1 MKLVTFLYVLVVVV
15 IQSTIISCRQASS
28 TTTEWNYSEQDNW
41 ASVEFSYPTSTVNEC
56 AGDRQSPILI
66 PFDIAMTCSEEAAS
80 PIRFASGNC
89 AIQDLT
95 FESEPHGIKASFDPS
110 NNKCTLP
117 TATFPHA
124 PTDLYTAVQFHV
136 HAKCEHYIQGE
147 ENYYSASTNNCD
159 HELHIVHWN
168 ANRTNAAVVGI
179 RMARGKDVQEIED
192 LNTLI
197 ECWQENLA
205 HTYAACTNSDV
216 FSSFASCDR
225 QNDELFNVYGL
236 IPTNSGFYHYE
247 GSLTTPPCL
256 QVVSWYLIDVK
267 LTITSDQANAIED
280 LITGYIGK
288 VNEDGICEKG
298 VSNAAADGS
307 TSRNSQPLNNRLVTH
322 SCTGIDQFYFSLG
335 ADSSSFVVGIVPLGA
350 FVAVCWLLY
359 VFRLRLLSRQ
369 SLFTMPLVAPAKLD
383 RGH

>member
-1 MKLVTFLYVLVVVV
+1 MKLVV
-15 IQSTIISCRQASS
+15 IWSTIISCHQASS

-41 ASVEFSYPTSTVNEC
+41 PNIEFSNPTTTVNEC

-66 PFDIAMTCSEEAAS
+66 PFDVAMTCSDEAAS
-80 PIRFASGNC
+80 PIRFTPGNC
-89 AIQDLT
+89 AIQDLI
-95 FESEPHGIKASFDPS
+95 FEGEPHGIKASFDLS
-110 NNKCTLP
+110 NNKCTPP

-124 PTDLYTAVQFHV
+124 PNELYTVVQFHV

-147 ENYYSASTNNCD
+147 EYYYSGNTNYCD

-168 ANRTNAAVVGI
+168 ANRTNAVVVGI
-179 RMARGKDVQEIED
+179 RMARGKDVQELKD
-192 LNTLI
+192 MNTLI
-197 ECWQENLA
+197 ECWQENRA
-205 HTYAACTNSDV
+205 HTYAACTNGEVS
-216 FSSFASCDR
+216 SSFASCEQ
-225 QNDELFNVYGL
+225 QNDDELFNVYGL

-256 QVVSWYLIDVK
+256 QIVSWYLMDVK
-267 LTITSDQANAIED
+267 LTITSGQANSIED

-322 SCTGIDQFYFSLG
+322 SCAAIDHYYFSLG
-335 ADSSSFVVGIVPLGA
+335 TDSSSFVVGMVPLGA
-350 FVAVCWLLY
+350 LFAVCWILY